1 MADSSS
7 AELETAVKRVQELRQ
22 QEQLLFTKIT
32 ELQGQEQEYKLVSD
46 TMKPMEGNRK
56 CFQLIGT
63 VLVEKSVQDVLPN
76 IDRNRD
82 GVSICRTGR
91 AN

>member
-82 GVSICRTGR
+82 GVSICSTGR